1 MADPHIA
8 DDRRLSPTSEPS
20 LLVERGADG
29 IDHPGGT
36 LGAHLRRVAARLVD
50 HGVDEATRRAG
61 LWHAAYGTDGFPTAL
76 VGLDERTLVAA
87 AIGVEAEEQVYLY
100 ASCDRSATYS
110 GLGAPIVTFT
120 DRFTGAA
127 GGLPRDHLRTF
138 AAVTVANELDVVDHL
153 ALGPTRRSA
162 LAAVLAPL
170 RDLLTPA
177 ATEDMDATL
186 VEYP

>member
-1 MADPHIA
+1 M
-8 DDRRLSPTSEPS
+8 
-20 LLVERGADG
+20 LVERGADDL
-29 IDHPGGT
+29 DHPGGT

-50 HGVDEATRRAG
+50 HGVDETTRRAG

-76 VGLDERTLVAA
+76 VRRDERPLVAA

-100 ASCDRSATYS
+100 ASCDRSATYP
-110 GLGAPIVTFT
+110 GLGAPVVTFT
-120 DRFTGAA
+120 DRFSGAA
-127 GGLPRDHLRTF
+127 GGLPRQRLGTF

-153 ALGPTRRSA
+153 ALGPTRRSG

-177 ATEDMDATL
+177 AAEDLDATL
-186 VEYP
+186 GEYP